1 MKLKFRADKD
11 DLIIFGIFAIFL
23 LYIIAIGIVNL
34 HTLTTEGVFSG
45 FNPFPAF
52 TPQFLWMT
60 VLIYVVALIGMFA
73 SVKSDLVLLLRR
85 RIRVILDGLR
95 IKKFNKNLPW
105 FLYKQKQLVLVEFL

>member
-52 TPQFLWMT
+52 TPQF
-60 VLIYVVALIGMFA
+60 
-73 SVKSDLVLLLRR
+73 
-85 RIRVILDGLR
+85 
-95 IKKFNKNLPW
+95 
-105 FLYKQKQLVLVEFL
+105 

>member
-11 DLIIFGIFAIFL
+11 DLIIFGVFAIFL

-52 TPQFLWMT
+52 SKQFLWMT
-60 VLIYVVALIGMFA
+60 LLIYVTALAGMFA
-73 SVKSDLVLLLRR
+73 SVKSYFFEMEKGFG
-85 RIRVILDGLR
+85 ITTE
-95 IKKFNKNLPW
+95 KKDKGYSRWAKDKELEAELTKVP
-105 FLYKQKQLVLVEFL
+105 L